1 MGIEVRLTYPIAKID
16 ALDVF
21 IVYDF
26 QRVTMCQNLTVI
38 YDIRAVCEFQRLPPV
53 VIRDQ
58 NADVSF
64 LELADER
71 LNIADGER
79 IDAGKRF
86 I

>member
-16 ALDVF
+16 ALAVF
-21 IVYDF
+21 VVYDF

-38 YDIRAVCEFQRLPPV
+38 YDIRAVCEFQRLPNI